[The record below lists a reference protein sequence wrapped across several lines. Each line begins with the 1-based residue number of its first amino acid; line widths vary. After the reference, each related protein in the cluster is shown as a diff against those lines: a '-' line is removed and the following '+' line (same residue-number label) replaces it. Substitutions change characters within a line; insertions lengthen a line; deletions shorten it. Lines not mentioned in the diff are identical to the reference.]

1 MTAVASAPVIFAVV
15 IGVAKLMIALLV
27 IGAIAG
33 FDLGQQSVVTR
44 PRLADRTPAK
54 RRFVDQTCTS
64 CGRRAR
70 CYPRQASYPNAQGWV
85 REVEMANI
93 TAIKE
98 FFEACEAGKA
108 WEGLPRV
115 LLA

>member
-64 CGRRAR
+64 RAR